1 MLDYD
6 GTQTEVL
13 TGELTGKADISNG
26 ATLEY
31 SLSYPVVS
39 KSRSIS
45 FFYRSNALKYQSL
58 INSRYVNELRRL
70 PPGWGPLES
79 KINGTF
85 EVMYNKNGLLSIF
98 MDTYEDMGMY
108 RLTLGR
114 TSATWNVRSSRRSE
128 LNQLFKNQQMLN
140 NIVSKHIFKEVE
152 ESQNAYPGS
161 YYFDKRLFKRPW
173 GYYLT
178 DRGLAVYY
186 QKGTVAPGNSGI
198 PTFLI
203 PWDALKPIVNFTP

>member
-1 MLDYD
+1 MLYYD

-13 TGELTGKADISNG
+13 AGELTGKADISNG

-31 SLSYPVVS
+31 RISYPVVP
-39 KSRSIS
+39 KSASIS

-58 INSRYVNELRRL
+58 INSRYINELRRL

-79 KINGTF
+79 KINGAF
-85 EVMYNKNGLLSIF
+85 ELMYNKNGIISIF
-98 MDTYEDMGMY
+98 IDTYEDMGMY

-114 TSATWNVRSSRRSE
+114 TSATWHVRSGRRAE
-128 LNQLFKNQQMLN
+128 LGQLFKNQQKLK
-140 NIVSKHIFKEVE
+140 NIIAEHIFKEVE
-152 ESQNAYPGS
+152 ESQISCPGS
-161 YYFDKRLFKRPW
+161 YYFDRRLFNRPW

-203 PWDALKPIVNFTP
+203 SWDSLKPLVNFTP